1 MELASSLFTHFCWM
15 TISIQNMY
23 YTSFERYFQGESNG
37 VGYKAWDRVFTENV
51 GNYQIGSFRIKIL
64 ILLPS

>member
-1 MELASSLFTHFCWM
+1 MELAGSLFTHFCWM
-15 TISIQNMY
+15 TISIQNTY

-37 VGYKAWDRVFTENV
+37 IDYKAWDRVFTKNI
-51 GNYQIGSFRIKIL
+51 GNYQIGSFWIKIL